1 MPPPVTRT
9 TRGSGASRVTPV
21 RVWGRARLGLPAP
34 AGESG
39 RAAPIGG
46 SGRVRSRLPARV
58 LAGALLCVAAAAP
71 AGCAPDAA
79 DPSVAQAQA
88 PVLAGIAAGVPRLRP
103 VVLGTLPHD
112 PGAWTEGLEIDGDT
126 LYESTGLAGRSRLRR
141 LDPATGAERASDP
154 LPDGLYGEGITVV
167 GGRIWQLTY
176 RDGVALGWDA
186 GTGPGIDGGTDSAG
200 RAPVRRTPWSGEGWG
215 LCHTADGRVLAS
227 DGGSELRVLAGTDLT
242 RLGTL
247 AVRIAG
253 RPLPGLNELECTSG
267 AVWANVYPT
276 DWLVRIDASDGR
288 VTAVVDASGL
298 LPPDQ
303 RSATGGTAA
312 GAVLNGIAAI
322 PGTDEFLLTGKLWPT
337 LFRVRFTR

>member
-1 MPPPVTRT
+1 V
-9 TRGSGASRVTPV
+9 
-21 RVWGRARLGLPAP
+21 
-34 AGESG
+34 
-39 RAAPIGG
+39 
-46 SGRVRSRLPARV
+46 
-58 LAGALLCVAAAAP
+58 LLCAAAVAS

-79 DPSVAQAQA
+79 DPPLTRAQA
-88 PVLAGIAAGVPRLRP
+88 PVLAGIAAGVPQLRP

-112 PGAWTEGLEIDGDT
+112 RGAWTEGLEIDGDT

-141 LDPATGAERASDP
+141 LDPATGAQRAADP
-154 LPDGLYGEGITVV
+154 LPDGLYGEGLTVL
-167 GGRIWQLTY
+167 GDRIWQLTY
-176 RDGVALGWDA
+176 RDGVALGWD
-186 GTGPGIDGGTDSAG
+186 TGG

-227 DGGSELRVLAGTDLT
+227 DGSSELRVLAGIDLT

-253 RPLPGLNELECTSG
+253 RPLPGLNELECTPG

-276 DWLVRIDASDGR
+276 DWLARIDPGDGR

-337 LFRVRFTR
+337 LYRVRFTR